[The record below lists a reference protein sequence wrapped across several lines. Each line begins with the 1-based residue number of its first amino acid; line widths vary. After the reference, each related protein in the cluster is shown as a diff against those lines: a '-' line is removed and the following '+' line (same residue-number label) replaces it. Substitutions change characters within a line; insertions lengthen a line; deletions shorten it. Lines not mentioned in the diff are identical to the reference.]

1 MRTGTATPPTGG
13 NFTPTPFVQPDPPRA
28 RRQPAVLALGVALI
42 GASAVGFV
50 FWNHQSAAKT
60 SVLMVAKDVPYGQR
74 LTADDLTTVQ
84 VALNTTGVRYVS
96 SSQEATVLTMSSTTQ
111 LHAGA
116 LLNPADV
123 STAPST
129 PAGTSLVVVD
139 LKNILMPSGITP
151 GEQLVL
157 VANGIIGDTTG
168 KYTVT
173 QDSAGAHV
181 MSGSKP
187 ATFKVTV
194 VSVSTAGSGS
204 GSSSSAGKVTFAVA
218 PADAANIELFAD
230 EQRLGV
236 IVPPSGQ

>member
-60 SVLMVAKDVPYGQR
+60 SVLMLAKDVPYGQR
-74 LTADDLTTVQ
+74 LSTADLTTVQ

-96 SSQEATVLTMSSTTQ
+96 SSQESTVLTMSATTQ

-123 STAPST
+123 STT
-129 PAGTSLVVVD
+129 PPTPPGAALVVVD
-139 LKNILMPSGITP
+139 FKDKALPSGITP
-151 GEQLVL
+151 GTKLLL
-157 VANGIIGDTTG
+157 VANGIIGDKTG
-168 KYTVT
+168 KFTIDK
-173 QDSAGAHV
+173 DSAGADM
-181 MSGSKP
+181 MSGAKP
-187 ATFKVTV
+187 ATFAVTV
-194 VSVSTAGSGS
+194 VSVAA
-204 GSSSSAGKVTFAVA
+204 SSSSSSSPSGKVTFAVT
-218 PADAANIELFAD
+218 PADAPTIELFAD
-230 EQRLGV
+230 EQRLGL

>member
-123 STAPST
+123 STAPAT

-139 LKNILMPSGITP
+139 LKDSMMPSGVAP
-151 GEQLVL
+151 GTKLLL
-157 VANGIIGDTTG
+157 VANGVVMDATG
-168 KYTVT
+168 KFTVDK
-173 QDSAGAHV
+173 DSAGAHL
-181 MSGSKP
+181 MAGGKP
-187 ATFKVTV
+187 ATFQVTV
-194 VSVSTAGSGS
+194 VSLTQ
-204 GSSSSAGKVTFAVA
+204 GSSGGDWKVTFAVA
-218 PADAANIELFAD
+218 PTEAATIELFND

>member
-28 RRQPAVLALGVALI
+28 RRQPAVLALGVALM

-60 SVLMVAKDVPYGQR
+60 SVLMVAKDVPYGTR
-74 LTADDLTTVQ
+74 LTAADLTTVD
-84 VALNTTGVRYVS
+84 VALTTTGVRYVAA
-96 SSQEATVLTMSSTTQ
+96 SQESTVLTMSATTQ

-123 STAPST
+123 STAPPT
-129 PAGTSLVVVD
+129 PPGTSLVVVGF
-139 LKNILMPSGITP
+139 KNGLMPSGLTP
-151 GEQLVL
+151 GKKLLL
-157 VANGIIGDTTG
+157 VANGVIGDANG
-168 KYTVT
+168 KYTVVS
-173 QDSAGAHV
+173 DSAGAHV
-181 MSGSKP
+181 LSGSKP

-194 VSVSTAGSGS
+194 VSVAQTAADAG
-204 GSSSSAGKVTFAVA
+204 GKVTFAVE
-218 PADAANIELFAD
+218 PGDAADIELFAD

-236 IVPPSGQ
+236 VVPPSGQ

>member
-13 NFTPTPFVQPDPPRA
+13 NFTPTPFVQPDPPRG

-60 SVLMVAKDVPYGQR
+60 SVLMLAKDVPYGQR
-74 LTADDLTTVQ
+74 LAADDLTTVQ

-96 SSQEATVLTMSSTTQ
+96 SSQEATVLTMAATTQ

-123 STAPST
+123 STTPPT
-129 PAGTSLVVVD
+129 PAGSALVVVS
-139 LKNILMPSGITP
+139 LKGAPMPPSVTP
-151 GEQLVL
+151 GTKLLL
-157 VANGIIGDTTG
+157 VANGIIGDKDG
-168 KYTVT
+168 KYTVS

-181 MSGSKP
+181 MSGAKP
-187 ATFKVTV
+187 ATFPATV
-194 VSVSTAGSGS
+194 VSVTPGSGS
-204 GSSSSAGKVTFAVA
+204 GSSNDGSMTFAVA
-218 PADAANIELFAD
+218 PADAPTIELFAT
-230 EQRLGV
+230 EQRLGL
-236 IVPPSGQ
+236 IFPPSGQ

>member
-28 RRQPAVLALGVALI
+28 RRQPAVLALGVALM

-60 SVLMVAKDVPYGQR
+60 SVLMLAKDVPYGTR
-74 LTADDLTTVQ
+74 LSAADLTTVQ

-96 SSQEATVLTMSSTTQ
+96 SSQESTVLTMSATTQ

-123 STAPST
+123 STAPAT

-139 LKNILMPSGITP
+139 LKDILMPSGITP
-151 GEQLVL
+151 GKKLVL
-157 VANGIIGDTTG
+157 VANGVIGDANG
-168 KYTVT
+168 KYTVVS
-173 QDSAGAHV
+173 DSAGAHV
-181 MSGSKP
+181 LSGSKP

-194 VSVSTAGSGS
+194 VSLTQASTGAT
-204 GSSSSAGKVTFAVA
+204 GKVTFAVE

>member
-28 RRQPAVLALGVALI
+28 RRQPAVLALGVALM

-50 FWNHQSAAKT
+50 FWNHQSAAKS
-60 SVLMVAKDVPYGQR
+60 SVLMLAKDVPYGTR
-74 LTADDLTTVQ
+74 LTAADLATVQ

-96 SSQEATVLTMSSTTQ
+96 SDQEPTVLTMSSTTQ

-123 STAPST
+123 STVPPT
-129 PAGTSLVVVD
+129 PPGASLVVVD
-139 LKNILMPSGITP
+139 LKDILMPSGIAP
-151 GEQLVL
+151 GKKLVL
-157 VANGIIGDTTG
+157 VANGVIGDASG
-168 KYTVT
+168 KYTVVT
-173 QDSAGAHV
+173 DSAGARV
-181 MSGSKP
+181 LSGSKT

-194 VSVSTAGSGS
+194 VSLSQSSAG
-204 GSSSSAGKVTFAVA
+204 SAGKVTFAVD
-218 PADAANIELFAD
+218 PAEAANIELFAD